1 MDAASAQAHLQTIR
15 TLMERAALYRRAL
28 APVMALLGL
37 IGITASIV
45 GFLSRIET
53 FPLFMVYWMSIGIG
67 SVIAA
72 FLIIRRQAMSAGE
85 AFWSPP
91 ARRVAQ
97 GILPPLVCGMFL
109 TLVVAPTAGDDNAGI
124 WRAIV
129 AWTAMYGCALHAGG
143 FFTEG
148 GLQRCGWAFIL
159 TAAGMLTVSMMAPLT
174 AREAHLAMGF
184 VFGGLHLAYSAYLRI
199 TEKKRQC
206 A

>member
-45 GFLSRIET
+45 GFLLPVET
-53 FPLFMVYWMSIGIG
+53 FPLFMVYS
-67 SVIAA
+67 
-72 FLIIRRQAMSAGE
+72 MSAGE

-97 GILPPLVCGMFL
+97 GILPPLVCGVLL
-109 TLVVAPTAGDDNAGI
+109 TLVVAPTVGDDNAGI

-159 TAAGMLTVSMMAPLT
+159 TAAAMLTVSMLAPLT

-199 TEKKRQC
+199 TERKREC